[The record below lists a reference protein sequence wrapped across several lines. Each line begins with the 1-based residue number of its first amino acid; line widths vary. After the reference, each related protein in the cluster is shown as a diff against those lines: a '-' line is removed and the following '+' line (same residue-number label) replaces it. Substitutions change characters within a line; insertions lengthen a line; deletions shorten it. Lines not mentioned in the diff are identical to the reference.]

1 MNRMIGGGSMQRGP
15 LCRLGRTGLTAGA
28 ALLAAG
34 AVGLAQAQNAP
45 APQSSSS
52 AGAAVADA
60 PPPVAPA
67 PSVGISSS
75 SITVTPVGS
84 QSLAEL
90 DLFSAGRETG
100 FGTDLWKGSSADVA
114 RMVIPSLRNANLSPA
129 AAALGRDL
137 LATASIAPDGA
148 GNDAPLAAA
157 RASAVLA
164 LGDAEGA
171 SDILAHTPGVT
182 GSSALS
188 EVAAEAAL
196 ITGRDDKACAI
207 GDALSTD
214 RDGVYWLRLRAFCQ
228 ALAGKPDLAQLTFT
242 LANQEAHDPDYAR
255 LMGAY
260 LAGGGDAGPA
270 SLRDGLDFALSVQL
284 KLDLGPALPTAS
296 RAIAQQ
302 LAAAPPAPPP
312 PLAGA
317 SPTGASAAPPP
328 PPPPPTEADVLAGT
342 RAAASFTD
350 YAAAAKAAKPGIGQL
365 VELKTP
371 LSTPVA
377 VATAAVVASDL
388 ADADAIRA
396 GLTVDGPGAL
406 DVAILDATL
415 AAARGRADA
424 GLIDRL
430 IRLSET
436 SDSHERG
443 RAEAAAAMVAA
454 LGSSASPADRAR
466 MANFTLAAGQ
476 SPAGRTLAMDAAAET
491 GLKGETALLALWVAA
506 ADGETG
512 PSLEDR
518 IRIER
523 ALMRVG
529 LTANAQAFAVEGLA
543 QLQAR

>member
-1 MNRMIGGGSMQRGP
+1 MRRGP
-15 LCRLGRTGLTAGA
+15 LYGLWLGRLGLLAGA
-28 ALLAAG
+28 ALLVVGAAN
-34 AVGLAQAQNAP
+34 LAQAQSAP
-45 APQSSSS
+45 PSA
-52 AGAAVADA
+52 AGATVADA
-60 PPPVAPA
+60 PPPAATSA
-67 PSVGISSS
+67 PSSMSSS
-75 SITVTPVGS
+75 TITVTPVGS
-84 QSLAEL
+84 QSLAQL

-100 FGTDLWKGSSADVA
+100 FGQDLWKGSSADVA
-114 RMVIPSLRNANLSPA
+114 RMVIPSLRDAALSPA
-129 AAALGRDL
+129 GAALGRDL

-157 RASAVLA
+157 RASTVLA

-196 ITGRDDKACAI
+196 ITGRNDKACAV
-207 GDALSTD
+207 GDALAVD
-214 RDGVYWLRLRAFCQ
+214 RDGIYWLRLRAFCQ
-228 ALAGKPDLAQLTFT
+228 ALAGKTDLAQLTFT
-242 LANQEAHDPDYAR
+242 LANQQAHDPYYAR
-255 LMGAY
+255 LMGAF

-302 LAAAPPAPPP
+302 LAAAPAAPSPP

-317 SPTGASAAPPP
+317 PPGSSPSPPP
-328 PPPPPTEADVLAGT
+328 PPPPATEADVLAGT
-342 RAAASFTD
+342 RAAATFTD
-350 YAAAAKAAKPGIGQL
+350 YAAAAKAAKPGIAQL

-377 VATAAVVASDL
+377 DATAAVVASDL
-388 ADADAIRA
+388 GSADAIRA

-415 AAARGRADA
+415 AAARGKVDSD
-424 GLIDRL
+424 LIDRL

-454 LGSSASPADRAR
+454 LGASPTPADRAR
-466 MANFTLAAGQ
+466 MANFSLPPGQ
-476 SPAGRTLAMDAAAET
+476 APAGRALAMEAAADA
-491 GLKGETALLALWVAA
+491 GLKGETALLALWAA
-506 ADGETG
+506 AAAGEAG
-512 PSLEDR
+512 PSLTDR

-523 ALMRVG
+523 ALTRVG
-529 LTANAQAFAVEGLA
+529 LAANAQAFAVEGLA